1 MGIYHILPPA
11 RQHPGTEREREEGE
25 GMAGSTYKSEK
36 LLEGWDEAC
45 RRVRI
50 GLERIGHD
58 IRIVGYGSN
67 DEVKMAAAKRKADR

>member
-1 MGIYHILPPA
+1 
-11 RQHPGTEREREEGE
+11 
-25 GMAGSTYKSEK
+25 MAGSTYKSEK

>member
-1 MGIYHILPPA
+1 
-11 RQHPGTEREREEGE
+11 
-25 GMAGSTYKSEK
+25 MAGSTYKSEK
-36 LLEGWDEAC
+36 LLEGWDEPC